1 MNTALLVGE
10 RFNRVYENALD
21 QPMVTGLKLK
31 MEAIPERR
39 TAIIET
45 ARLSKT
51 EAQAGE
57 TIEVEATIRPYQ
69 AEARMVKVRFA
80 LPADVE
86 PGPMRV
92 VVSDGAT
99 VDRLMS
105 APATPLQQ
113 RSVGLA
119 DTVAQMNRIHANDEV
134 YVTLLDKEAQ
144 AVLDSGALAEVPLSM
159 ANVLGPLKDTQR
171 MQLTG
176 ESVVEVGSTAAQYAV
191 SGSQVLNLLIR

>member
-21 QPMVTGLKLK
+21 QPVVTGLKLK

-69 AEARMVKVRFA
+69 AEARVVKVR
-80 LPADVE
+80 
-86 PGPMRV
+86 
-92 VVSDGAT
+92 
-99 VDRLMS
+99 
-105 APATPLQQ
+105 
-113 RSVGLA
+113 
-119 DTVAQMNRIHANDEV
+119 
-134 YVTLLDKEAQ
+134 
-144 AVLDSGALAEVPLSM
+144 VPLPPDLSR
-159 ANVLGPLKDTQR
+159 VRCGWW
-171 MQLTG
+171 
-176 ESVVEVGSTAAQYAV
+176 
-191 SGSQVLNLLIR
+191 